1 MVAGIKEFTARVERN
16 GVDEPVLDAVNGEE
30 LMHVRPGVSIVL
42 GNQPPEFPGTLYI
55 STKQVIWLSDTDK
68 AKGYALDF
76 LSISLHAV
84 SRDPEAYT
92 SPCLYTQIETEDDED
107 ESDGLDSERNGDL
120 DLSKVTEMRL
130 VPSDPNQLDSL
141 FEVFCE
147 CAELNPEPIQE
158 GEEEHNWIFSADQ
171 LEDEAVE
178 DDSEWPVPQ
187 NPSNSIGQSNGD
199 HDLARTVLELQINDQ
214 RFEDAEE
221 MEHET
226 DRKRRVR
233 LKKMAY
239 AAMKPT
245 KPGLEES
252 QEQIH
257 KIRITLSSKNVKNL
271 EKVCTD
277 LVRGAKDKRLRVKGP
292 VRMPTKVLNI
302 TTRKSPCGEGTNTW
316 DRFELR
322 VHKRVIDLFSS
333 PDVVKQITSITI
345 EPGVEVECLQF
356 LELRFCLAT
365 FPRYRRSSAVTAA
378 AKKPFTNPVMLL
390 WTSHCGGG
398 DQRGGAGG
406 RVGKGFFGLDDDVFP
421 GREAGKDAA
430 VGVGRWVLTKKKR
443 MVMEHRRR
451 NLGLCGKFS
460 LESFGLFGF

>member
-30 LMHVRPGVSIVL
+30 LMHVQPGVSIVL
-42 GNQPPEFPGTLYI
+42 GNQPSEFPGTLYI

-68 AKGYALDF
+68 AKGYAVDF

-107 ESDGLDSERNGDL
+107 ESDGSDSECNGDL

-171 LEDEAVE
+171 LEDEAVG
-178 DDSEWPVPQ
+178 DDSEWPVLQ

-226 DRKRRVR
+226 D
-233 LKKMAY
+233 
-239 AAMKPT
+239 
-245 KPGLEES
+245 
-252 QEQIH
+252 
-257 KIRITLSSKNVKNL
+257 N
-271 EKVCTD
+271 
-277 LVRGAKDKRLRVKGP
+277 
-292 VRMPTKVLNI
+292 
-302 TTRKSPCGEGTNTW
+302 
-316 DRFELR
+316 
-322 VHKRVIDLFSS
+322 
-333 PDVVKQITSITI
+333 
-345 EPGVEVECLQF
+345 
-356 LELRFCLAT
+356 
-365 FPRYRRSSAVTAA
+365 
-378 AKKPFTNPVMLL
+378 
-390 WTSHCGGG
+390 
-398 DQRGGAGG
+398 G
-406 RVGKGFFGLDDDVFP
+406 R
-421 GREAGKDAA
+421 
-430 VGVGRWVLTKKKR
+430 
-443 MVMEHRRR
+443 H
-451 NLGLCGKFS
+451 
-460 LESFGLFGF
+460 